1 MKKYIILVLII
12 LIIISGIYYIRSSKK
27 PASPPIKQ
35 TETYVNNESLT
46 SNQYVSKSSF
56 SFQPQDINA
65 NIDYSEIA
73 KKQMEQMIK
82 SSSTLSTISSN
93 SNNSSL
99 PPQYAQ
105 MINCNKNVDNIIS
118 DYGKI
123 WGNITIGNIK
133 DKKTKTYTFA
143 KEEQDN
149 INQLLLN
156 YQSCISFVR
165 NDSSV
170 CNKIPSSKEC
180 KKIFDNQISYYLLLD
195 YINGKNNNIDN
206 CINNISNSPEAAQ
219 LMGSLTLEKACQ
231 MIHGVKVKNVC
242 DKINSVN
249 NLGKNIEFC
258 YKLFSKGDSCQE
270 NNEQCNISIAFAK
283 SNPDLCPNNS
293 CKAFISKDEKTCDN
307 MKAQLLITYCD
318 YYNSLMNR
326 KKVDDEKTNM
336 NDRMRKN
343 SSKGENTS
351 EDE

>member
-1 MKKYIILVLII
+1 MKKYIILVLVI
-12 LIIISGIYYIRSSKK
+12 LIIVSGVYYLRSSKK
-27 PASPPIKQ
+27 PSLPIKQ
-35 TETYVNNESLT
+35 SETYINNESLT
-46 SNQYVSKSSF
+46 PNQLERSTI
-56 SFQPQDINA
+56 SFQSQNRNTNIN
-65 NIDYSEIA
+65 YSEIA
-73 KKQMEQMIK
+73 KKQMEEMMK
-82 SSSTLSTISSN
+82 ASSTLSDISTSY
-93 SNNSSL
+93 NNSSL

-105 MINCNKNVDNIIS
+105 MINCNKNVDDIIS

-170 CNKIPSSKEC
+170 CKKIPSSKEC

-249 NLGKNIEFC
+249 NLGNNIKFC

-326 KKVDDEKTNM
+326 KKVDEEKTNM
-336 NDRMRKN
+336 NEKMKKKN
-343 SSKGENTS
+343 SNEENDA
-351 EDE
+351 EDK